1 METAVPLLSG
11 AFAGLAVDLSLFP
24 IDTVKTRLQAPGGLV
39 ANGGF
44 RGVYAGM
51 GSIAAGS
58 APGAA
63 LFFLSYETAL
73 SALRP
78 RGARPGDKHGVATTI
93 AASSVAECLACL
105 IRVPTE
111 VVKQRTQASRPR
123 PSSATASVALSG
135 SPSAA
140 AAAASAE
147 SEERRSS
154 YRTLRSILATGGV
167 RGLYR
172 GFSATLLREV
182 PFVCLQFPLWEY
194 LKALAVAERAG
205 AVPRRLYINGTADD
219 DDDDNDRWA
228 SDRRPE
234 NEMQATA
241 AEAALCGAVAGSIAA
256 AATTP
261 LDVVKTR
268 TMLHDGPPRSWLATA
283 ASVAR
288 NEGPSAF
295 FRGIVP
301 RVGWIS
307 VGGFIFLGGYS
318 LARDTLSAAL

>member
-1 METAVPLLSG
+1 MPLLSG

-24 IDTVKTRLQAPGGLV
+24 LDTVKTRLQASGGFV

-63 LFFLSYETAL
+63 LFFLSYESALTAL
-73 SALRP
+73 RRHERRLFGSGGNGRNDTAI
-78 RGARPGDKHGVATTI
+78 TI
-93 AASSVAECLACL
+93 AASSFAESLACL

-111 VVKQRTQASRPR
+111 VVKQRTQTSRR
-123 PSSATASVALSG
+123 PHSSAVNDNTTTTAT
-135 SPSAA
+135 
-140 AAAASAE
+140 
-147 SEERRSS
+147 RHSS
-154 YRTLRSILATGGV
+154 YQTLRTVLAQDGI

-182 PFVCLQFPLWEY
+182 PFVCIQFPLWEH
-194 LKALAVAERAG
+194 LKRLAVAERGGGIPHALHTPGDEGQADTPAPASAG
-205 AVPRRLYINGTADD
+205 
-219 DDDDNDRWA
+219 
-228 SDRRPE
+228 
-234 NEMQATA
+234 
-241 AEAALCGAVAGSIAA
+241 EAAICGAIAGSIAA

-261 LDVVKTR
+261 LDVIKTR
-268 TMLHDGPPRSWLATA
+268 SMLHDGPPRSWLATA
-283 ASVAR
+283 ATIAR
-288 NEGPSAF
+288 HEGPSAF
-295 FRGIVP
+295 FRGVVP

-318 LARDTLSAAL
+318 LAKDTLADML